1 MTATLPAYRRFIRR
15 DRNVIAWT
23 YLMTALAWLTF
34 GTTVGV
40 ISPLLYLRTKKK
52 PRRDPSRRSSKH
64 AQAQRHVAH
73 AKNRYHAVSIRP
85 SLCAC
90 PAAWKMQDQSFLS
103 NESPSLPLA
112 ACDQETCSC
121 RYRHY
126 DDRRDGE
133 DRRNR
138 WGQTGG
144 LLPHPGQNDWRTG
157 SDRRIKLL

>member
-1 MTATLPAYRRFIRR
+1 MTATSPASRSFISR
-15 DRNVIAWT
+15 DRNVIART
-23 YLMTALAWLTF
+23 HLMTALAWLTF

-40 ISPLLYLRTKKK
+40 ISPLLYLRAKKK
-52 PRRDPSRRSSKH
+52 PPRNPSRSSSKY

-73 AKNRYHAVSIRP
+73 AKNQYHAVSIRP
-85 SLCAC
+85 SLYAC

-103 NESPSLPLA
+103 NDAPTLPLA
-112 ACDQETCSC
+112 ACDQETCTC

-138 WGQTGG
+138 LGRTGG
-144 LLPHPGQNDWRTG
+144 LLPHSGQDDCRTG
-157 SDRRIKLL
+157 RERRV